1 MATLNEVLG
10 IVNSVAQDLDTT
22 VEKAGINV
30 ASILV
35 KVDDRVTARQDMV
48 NALLGAGLKQGP
60 NDDKNPPSF
69 AGKDFVIGA
78 VPGSGFAGIKIKEG
92 ASSVIR
98 FKFKGKRGGGSG
110 AGAAE
115 TKKTESGQAVYAAV
129 AFHLGRPITSAD
141 ITQQNVNAAS
151 SMWDVDE
158 TIENIF
164 KMDDSWIKSSI
175 LGANKLWEN
184 FKNLKNKGIVFH
196 RGSSEVQYIENAFKR
211 VKKAE
216 GVRIDINKWSP
227 ADIYITTKN
236 YRAACLDEEMTL
248 QGLNQCMNERL
259 IGNTMFGVSLKKIS
273 SGATLSKLNV
283 DPKKANEHVFEKFY
297 RKGTNAADMYMKFV
311 GGTEIQFRGFQGP
324 KAVTGWQGE
333 VKGAGANQG
342 KVGQGS
348 VNLILKLHGLPQIP
362 DVTSI
367 VKSKRGAQ
375 YETMVAGIETLIAR
389 TSPGY
394 TEKKYTELIAKKAQ
408 DKELDGFEYSM
419 GCSYYLDQIINSIGS
434 KKQRDQVCE
443 DIILYA
449 SSRSVVSAPYY
460 KLQ

>member
-1 MATLNEVLG
+1 MATFSEVLD
-10 IVNSVAQDLDTT
+10 IVSDVTKYLDTT
-22 VEKAGINV
+22 VEKASLNL
-30 ASILV
+30 ATILV

-48 NALLGAGLKQGP
+48 DALLGAGLTQGP

-92 ASSVIR
+92 AGSIIR

-129 AFHLGRPITSAD
+129 AFHLGRKITSAD

-164 KMDDSWIKSSI
+164 KMDDAWVKSSI
-175 LGANKLWEN
+175 LGANELWEK
-184 FKNLKNKGIVFH
+184 FKKLKNKGIVFH

-211 VKKAE
+211 VRKSE
-216 GVRIDINKWSP
+216 GARIDINKWSP

-248 QGLNQCMNERL
+248 KGLNQCMNERL
-259 IGNTMFGVSLKKIS
+259 INDIMFGVSLKKIS

-283 DPKKANEHVFEKFY
+283 DPKQSNEHVFERFY
-297 RKGTNAADMYMKFV
+297 RKGTNAADMYMKFN
-311 GGTEIQFRGFQGP
+311 GGTEIQFRSFDGP
-324 KAVTGWQGE
+324 KATTGWQGE
-333 VKGAGANQG
+333 VKGAKANQG

-362 DVTSI
+362 DVRRMVQT
-367 VKSKRGAQ
+367 KTGQ
-375 YETMVAGIETLIAR
+375 YGTMVDGIQSLIAE

-394 TEKKYTELIAKKAQ
+394 TEKKYAELIAKKAE

-419 GCSYYLDQIINSIGS
+419 GCSYYLYQIINSIGS
-434 KKQRDQVCE
+434 KKQKDQVCE

-449 SSRSVVSAPYY
+449 SSRSVISAPYY